1 MNKKTIIGIVIFVIL
16 VGAIILIKS
25 LSSKGGILDN
35 SLTTIYVATGGGKE
49 DFLKDE
55 EVLEILRKEYKINVV
70 FDTWSN
76 SKTVSKPLIRETIGL
91 GNQDIINRMENGE
104 EFSVTS
110 EGVTKYDALF
120 TSDIRYYEYYK
131 QAPDKSKGEA
141 DRYTVLGGG
150 LTLNTP
156 IVFYSWDKI
165 VDALIQNGI
174 AEEKDGVYYVTD
186 MDTLVDYILNGKKWK
201 DIGVTDDI
209 YGNVSISS
217 IDPVKSSPGATYYGL
232 LLAILSKGEVNEANV
247 KKNMPKLKELYIK
260 SGNMK
265 FTPADLFQ
273 EYLRAGMGAQKIIV
287 DYEKSIV
294 DFSNSN
300 RKGFDQVKDRIRILY
315 PKPTSWNN
323 HCYMYFTE
331 NGEILYK
338 AFEEN
343 ERIQQIAWEKYGF
356 RTGVTGGKYDVSKIG
371 IPVPQEITSTVPGLK
386 MSEYNALIDGLK

>member
-1 MNKKTIIGIVIFVIL
+1 MSKKQIVGVVLLIVLILLIIGYKNFGKEVL
-16 VGAIILIKS
+16 
-25 LSSKGGILDN
+25 N
-35 SLTTIYVATGGGKE
+35 SNLTTIYVATGGGKE

-76 SKTVSKPLIRETIGL
+76 SKTISQPLIRETIGL

-104 EFSVTS
+104 KFTINSA
-110 EGVTKYDALF
+110 GVTKYDALF
-120 TSDIRYYEYYK
+120 TSDIRYYDYYK
-131 QAPDKSKGEA
+131 QKPVDDEA
-141 DRYTVLGGG
+141 ERYTVLGGG

-165 VDALIQNGI
+165 VDALISNKLVEEENGI
-174 AEEKDGVYYVTD
+174 YYVTD
-186 MDTLVDYILNGKKWK
+186 MEKLVSYILNGKKWSEL
-201 DIGVTDDI
+201 GVSDDI

-217 IDPVKSSPGATYYGL
+217 IDPIKSSPGATYYGL
-232 LLAILSKGEVNEANV
+232 LLGILSKGEINDTNI
-247 KKNMPKLKELYIK
+247 KNNMPKLKDLYIK
-260 SGNMK
+260 SGNMR

-273 EYLRAGMGAQKIIV
+273 EYLRAGMGTQKIIV
-287 DYEKSIV
+287 DYEKSII

-300 RKGFDQVKDRIRILY
+300 KKGFEQVKSRIRILY

-331 NGEILYK
+331 NGEILNK

-356 RTGVTGGKYDVSKIG
+356 RTGITGGKYDVSKID
-371 IPVPQEITSTVPGLK
+371 IAVPQEITSTISGLK

>member
-1 MNKKTIIGIVIFVIL
+1 MNKKQVIGIVIFIVLIL
-16 VGAIILIKS
+16 GIILFKQFGSDIS
-25 LSSKGGILDN
+25 NVGI
-35 SLTTIYVATGGGKE
+35 TKVYVATGGGKE
-49 DFLKDE
+49 DFLKDP
-55 EVLEILRKEYKINVV
+55 EVLEILRKEYKIDVV

-91 GNQDIINRMENGE
+91 GNPDIIRRMENGE
-104 EFSVTS
+104 KFTINS

-131 QAPDKSKGEA
+131 QKPTGDEA
-141 DRYTVLGGG
+141 ERYTVLNGG

-165 VDALIQNGI
+165 VDALIANKLAEEENGI
-174 AEEKDGVYYVTD
+174 YYVTD
-186 MDTLVDYILNGKKWK
+186 MEKLVEYILNGKKWSEL
-201 DIGVTDDI
+201 GVSDDI
-209 YGNVSISS
+209 YGNMSISS

-232 LLAILSKGEVNEANV
+232 LLGILSHGEITEENV
-247 KKNMPKLKELYIK
+247 KKNMPKLKDLYIK
-260 SGNMK
+260 SGNMR

-273 EYLRAGMGAQKIIV
+273 EYLRAGMGTQKIIV
-287 DYEKSIV
+287 DYEKSMI

-300 RKGFDQVKDRIRILY
+300 KKGFESIKDRIRILY

-356 RTGVTGGKYDVSKIG
+356 RTGITGGKYDVSKIG
-371 IPVPQEITSTVPGLK
+371 IPVPQEITSTIQGLK
-386 MSEYNALIDGLK
+386 MNEYNALIDGLK

>member
-1 MNKKTIIGIVIFVIL
+1 MNKNTLIGIGIFALL
-16 VGAIILIKS
+16 VGVIIFFITGTGK
-25 LSSKGGILDN
+25 KIVGGDVK
-35 SLTTIYVATGGGKE
+35 TIYVATGGGKE

-55 EVLEILRKEYKINVV
+55 EVLEILRKEYKIDVV

-76 SKTVSKPLIRETIGL
+76 SKTVSAPLIRETIGL
-91 GNQDIINRMENGE
+91 GNQDIINRMEKGE
-104 EFSVTS
+104 KFTINS

-131 QAPDKSKGEA
+131 QKPDKSKNEA
-141 DRYTVLGGG
+141 DRYNVLGGG

-165 VDALIQNGI
+165 VDALIAHGI
-174 AEEKDGVYYVTD
+174 AEEKDGIYYVTD
-186 MDTLVDYILNGKKWK
+186 MDQLVDIILNGKKWSEL
-201 DIGVTDDI
+201 GVTDDI

-232 LLAILSKGEVNEANV
+232 LLAILSHGEVNEANV
-247 KKNMPKLKELYIK
+247 KANMPKLKDLYIK

-273 EYLRAGMGAQKIIV
+273 EYLRAGMGTQKIIV
-287 DYEKSIV
+287 DYEKSII

-300 RKGFDQVKDRIRILY
+300 KKGFEQVKDRIRILY

-331 NGEILYK
+331 NGEILNK
-338 AFEEN
+338 SFEEN
-343 ERIQQIAWEKYGF
+343 ERIQQIAWEK
-356 RTGVTGGKYDVSKIG
+356 
-371 IPVPQEITSTVPGLK
+371 
-386 MSEYNALIDGLK
+386 

>member
-1 MNKKTIIGIVIFVIL
+1 MNKKQIIGIVIFVVLIL
-16 VGAIILIKS
+16 GIILYKNI
-25 LSSKGGILDN
+25 GGEISN
-35 SLTTIYVATGGGKE
+35 AGLTTIYVATGGGKE

-55 EVLEILRKEYKINVV
+55 EVLEILRKEYKIDVV

-91 GNQDIINRMENGE
+91 GNEDIIKRMENGE
-104 EFSVTS
+104 KFTIHSD
-110 EGVTKYDALF
+110 GVTKYDALF

-131 QAPDKSKGEA
+131 EKPVGDEA
-141 DRYTVLGGG
+141 DRYTVLGGD

-165 VDALIQNGI
+165 VDALIANKLVEEQSGI
-174 AEEKDGVYYVTD
+174 YYVTD
-186 MDTLVDYILNGKKWK
+186 MERLVDYILNGKSWK
-201 DIGVTDDI
+201 ELGVTDDI

-232 LLAILSKGEVNEANV
+232 LLGILSKNQINEANV
-247 KKNMPKLKELYIK
+247 KANMPKLKDLYIK
-260 SGNMK
+260 SGNMR

-273 EYLRAGMGAQKIIV
+273 EYLRAGMGTQKIIV
-287 DYEKSIV
+287 DYEKSII

-300 RKGFDQVKDRIRILY
+300 KKGFEQVKDRIRILY

-331 NGEILYK
+331 NGGILYK

-343 ERIQQIAWEKYGF
+343 ERIQQIAWERYGF

-371 IPVPQEITSTVPGLK
+371 IPVPQEITSAISGLK
-386 MSEYNALIDGLK
+386 MSEYNALINGLK

>member
-1 MNKKTIIGIVIFVIL
+1 MNKKRIIGIIIFIVLII
-16 VGAIILIKS
+16 GIILFKQYGSNIS
-25 LSSKGGILDN
+25 NVGI
-35 SLTTIYVATGGGKE
+35 TTIYVATGGGKE

-55 EVLEILRKEYKINVV
+55 EVLSILRKEYKIDVV

-76 SKTVSKPLIRETIGL
+76 SKTVSQPLIRETIGL
-91 GNQDIINRMENGE
+91 GNQDIIQRMENGE
-104 EFSVTS
+104 KFTINSD
-110 EGVTKYDALF
+110 GVTKYDALF

-131 QAPDKSKGEA
+131 QKPTKDEA
-141 DRYTVLGGG
+141 ERYTVLGGG

-165 VDALIQNGI
+165 VDALIANKLVEEKNGI
-174 AEEKDGVYYVTD
+174 YYVSN
-186 MDTLVDYILNGKKWK
+186 MEKLVDYILNGKSWK
-201 DIGVTDDI
+201 ELGVTDDI

-232 LLAILSKGEVNEANV
+232 LLGILSKGEITEENI
-247 KKNMPKLKELYIK
+247 KKNMPKLKDLYVK
-260 SGNMK
+260 SGNMR

-273 EYLRAGMGAQKIIV
+273 EYLRAGMGTQKIIV
-287 DYEKSIV
+287 DYEKSII

-300 RKGFDQVKDRIRILY
+300 SKGFEQVKDRIRILY

-331 NGEILYK
+331 NGEILNK

-356 RTGVTGGKYDVSKIG
+356 RTGITGGKYDVSKIG
-371 IPVPQEITSTVPGLK
+371 IPVPQEITSTISGLK
-386 MSEYNALIDGLK
+386 MNEYNALIDGLT

>member
-1 MNKKTIIGIVIFVIL
+1 MNKKRLIGILIFVIL
-16 VGAIILIKS
+16 IGGIILFKQFGSDIS
-25 LSSKGGILDN
+25 NVGI
-35 SLTTIYVATGGGKE
+35 TTVYVATGGGKE

-55 EVLEILRKEYKINVV
+55 EVLSILRKEYKIDVI

-76 SKTVSKPLIRETIGL
+76 SKTVSRPLIRETIGL
-91 GNQDIINRMENGE
+91 GNQDIISRMENGE
-104 EFSVTS
+104 KFSINS

-120 TSDIRYYEYYK
+120 TSDIRYYDYYK
-131 QAPDKSKGEA
+131 QKPNDDEA
-141 DRYTVLGGG
+141 ERYTVLGGG

-165 VDALIQNGI
+165 VDALIANKLVEEQN
-174 AEEKDGVYYVTD
+174 GVYYVTN
-186 MDTLVDYILNGKKWK
+186 MEKLVDYILNGKSWK
-201 DIGVTDDI
+201 ELGVSDDI

-232 LLAILSKGEVNEANV
+232 LLGILSHGEVTEANV
-247 KKNMPKLKELYIK
+247 KANMPKLKDLYIK
-260 SGNMK
+260 SGNMR

-273 EYLRAGMGAQKIIV
+273 EYLRAGMGTQKIIV
-287 DYEKSIV
+287 DYEKSII

-300 RKGFDQVKDRIRILY
+300 PKGFQQVKDRIRILY

-331 NGEILYK
+331 NGEILNK

-343 ERIQQIAWEKYGF
+343 DRIQQIAWEKYGF
-356 RTGVTGGKYDVSKIG
+356 RTGITGGKYDVSKIG
-371 IPVPQEITSTVPGLK
+371 IPVPQEITSTISGLK
-386 MSEYNALIDGLK
+386 MNEYNALIDGLK

>member
-1 MNKKTIIGIVIFVIL
+1 MSKKQIMGIVILVVLILLVI
-16 VGAIILIKS
+16 GYKNF
-25 LSSKGGILDN
+25 GGDVLN
-35 SLTTIYVATGGGKE
+35 ANLKTVYVATGGGKE

-55 EVLEILRKEYKINVV
+55 EVLEILRKEYKINVI

-91 GNQDIINRMENGE
+91 GNQDIINRIQNGE
-104 EFSVTS
+104 AVTINTP
-110 EGVTKYDALF
+110 GVTKYDALF

-131 QAPDKSKGEA
+131 QIPTGDEA
-141 DRYTVLGGG
+141 ERYTVLDGG

-165 VDALIQNGI
+165 VDALIANKL
-174 AEEKDGVYYVTD
+174 AEEKDGIYYVTD
-186 MDTLVDYILNGKKWK
+186 MEKLVNYILNDKKWSEL
-201 DIGVTDDI
+201 GVSDDI

-232 LLAILSKGEVNEANV
+232 LLGILSKGIITEDNV
-247 KKNMPKLKELYIK
+247 KNNMPKLKELYIK
-260 SGNMK
+260 SGNMR
-265 FTPADLFQ
+265 FTPADLFE
-273 EYLRAGMGAQKIIV
+273 EYLRAGMGTQKIIV
-287 DYEKSIV
+287 DYEKSII

-300 RKGFDQVKDRIRILY
+300 KRGFDQVKDRIRILY

-331 NGEILYK
+331 NGGILYK

-371 IPVPQEITSTVPGLK
+371 IPVPQEITSTISGLK
-386 MSEYNALIDGLK
+386 MNEYNALIDGLK

>member
-1 MNKKTIIGIVIFVIL
+1 MNKKTIIGIVIFVVLIGSI
-16 VGAIILIKS
+16 VLIKN
-25 LSSKGGILDN
+25 LTKEGGILDTN
-35 SLTTIYVATGGGKE
+35 LTTVYVATGGGKE
-49 DFLKDE
+49 NFIEDE
-55 EVLEILRKEYKINVV
+55 EVLEILRKEYKIEVV

-76 SKTVSKPLIRETIGL
+76 SKTVSLPLIRESIGK
-91 GNQDIINRMENGE
+91 GNQDIINQMQNGKT
-104 EFSVTS
+104 FTINS
-110 EGVTKYDALF
+110 EGVSKYDALF

-131 QAPDKSKGEA
+131 EKPDKTKNEA

-165 VDALIQNGI
+165 VDALIANKI
-174 AEEKDGVYYVTD
+174 AEEKDGIYYVTD
-186 MDTLVDYILNGKKWK
+186 MDQLVDIILNGKKWSELG
-201 DIGVTDDI
+201 ITDDI

-232 LLAILSKGEVNEANV
+232 LLAILSHGEVTEANV
-247 KKNMPKLKELYIK
+247 KANMPKLKELYIR

-273 EYLRAGMGAQKIIV
+273 EYLRAGMGTQKIIV
-287 DYEKSIV
+287 DYEKSII
-294 DFSNSN
+294 DFLNSN
-300 RKGFDQVKDRIRILY
+300 PRGFEQVKDRIRILY

-331 NGEILYK
+331 NGEKLYK

-356 RTGVTGGKYDVSKIG
+356 RTGITGGKYDVSKIG
-371 IPVPQEITSTVPGLK
+371 IKVPQEITSTVPGLK
-386 MSEYNALIDGLK
+386 MAEYNALIDGLK

>member
-1 MNKKTIIGIVIFVIL
+1 MNKKTIIGLVIFVIL
-16 VGAIILIKS
+16 IGIIVFYKTGKKIIT
-25 LSSKGGILDN
+25 GD
-35 SLTTIYVATGGGKE
+35 LTTIYVATGGGKE

-55 EVLEILRKEYKINVV
+55 EVLEILKKEYKIDVV

-76 SKTVSKPLIRETIGL
+76 SKTVSSPLIRETIGL

-104 EFSVTS
+104 TFTINSP
-110 EGVTKYDALF
+110 GVTKYDALF
-120 TSDIRYYEYYK
+120 TSDIRYYDYYK
-131 QAPDKSKGEA
+131 QKPVNDEA
-141 DRYTVLGGG
+141 ERYTVLGGG

-165 VDALIQNGI
+165 VDALIAHGI
-174 AEEKDGVYYVTD
+174 AEEKDGIYYVVD
-186 MDTLVDYILNGKKWK
+186 MDQLVDIILNGKKWSEL
-201 DIGVTDDI
+201 GVTDDI

-232 LLAILSKGEVNEANV
+232 LLAILSKGELSEENV
-247 KKNMPKLKELYIK
+247 IANMPKLKELYVK

-273 EYLRAGMGAQKIIV
+273 EYLRAGMGTQKIIV
-287 DYEKSIV
+287 DYEKSII

-300 RKGFDQVKDRIRILY
+300 KKGFEQVKDRIRVLY

-343 ERIQQIAWEKYGF
+343 EKIQQIAWEKYGF
-356 RTGVTGGKYDVSKIG
+356 RTGITGGKYDVSKIG
-371 IPVPQEITSTVPGLK
+371 IAVPQEITSTVSGLK
-386 MSEYNALIDGLK
+386 MAEYNALIEGLK

>member
-1 MNKKTIIGIVIFVIL
+1 MNKKQIVGVIIFIVLIIGIIL
-16 VGAIILIKS
+16 FKQFGGDISNVG
-25 LSSKGGILDN
+25 
-35 SLTTIYVATGGGKE
+35 LTTIYVATGGGKE

-55 EVLEILRKEYKINVV
+55 EVLEILRKEYKIDVV

-76 SKTVSKPLIRETIGL
+76 SKTVSMPLIRESIGL
-91 GNQDIINRMENGE
+91 GNQDIINRMDKGE
-104 EFSVTS
+104 KFTIHSD
-110 EGVTKYDALF
+110 GVTKYDALF
-120 TSDIRYYEYYK
+120 TSDIRYYDYYK
-131 QAPDKSKGEA
+131 QKPTGDEA

-165 VDALIQNGI
+165 VDALIANKL
-174 AEEKDGVYYVTD
+174 AEEKDGIYYVTN
-186 MDTLVDYILNGKKWK
+186 MEKLVDYILNGKKWSEL
-201 DIGVTDDI
+201 GVTDDI

-232 LLAILSKGEVNEANV
+232 LLGILSKGEVNETNV
-247 KKNMPKLKELYIK
+247 KKNMPKLKDLYIK
-260 SGNMK
+260 SGNMR

-273 EYLRAGMGAQKIIV
+273 EYLRAGMGTQKIIV
-287 DYEKSIV
+287 DYEKSII

-300 RKGFDQVKDRIRILY
+300 KKGFDQVKERIRILY

-331 NGEILYK
+331 NGEILNK

-356 RTGVTGGKYDVSKIG
+356 RTGITGGKYDVSKIG
-371 IPVPQEITSTVPGLK
+371 IPVPQEITSTISGLK
-386 MSEYNALIDGLK
+386 MNEYNALIDGLK

>member
-1 MNKKTIIGIVIFVIL
+1 MNKKQIIGIVVLIVLIL
-16 VGAIILIKS
+16 LIIGYKNFGKEVL
-25 LSSKGGILDN
+25 N
-35 SLTTIYVATGGGKE
+35 SNLTTIYVATGGGKE

-55 EVLEILRKEYKINVV
+55 EVLEILRKEYKLNVV

-76 SKTVSKPLIRETIGL
+76 SKTVSLPLIRETIGL
-91 GNQDIINRMENGE
+91 GNSDIISRMENGE
-104 EFSVTS
+104 KFTINSP
-110 EGVTKYDALF
+110 GVTKYDALF
-120 TSDIRYYEYYK
+120 TSDIRYYDYYK
-131 QAPDKSKGEA
+131 QKPTGEEA
-141 DRYTVLGGG
+141 ERYTVLGGG

-165 VDALIQNGI
+165 VDALIKNNLAKEENGI
-174 AEEKDGVYYVTD
+174 YYVTD
-186 MDTLVDYILNGKKWK
+186 MEKLVSYILNGKKWSEL
-201 DIGVTDDI
+201 GVSDDI

-232 LLAILSKGEVNEANV
+232 LLGILSKGEITEANV
-247 KKNMPKLKELYIK
+247 KANMPKLKDLYIK
-260 SGNMK
+260 SGNMR

-273 EYLRAGMGAQKIIV
+273 EYLRAGMGTQKIIV
-287 DYEKSIV
+287 DYEKSII

-300 RKGFDQVKDRIRILY
+300 KKGFDSIKDRIRILY

-331 NGEILYK
+331 NGEILNK

-371 IPVPQEITSTVPGLK
+371 IPVPQEITSTISGLK

>member
-1 MNKKTIIGIVIFVIL
+1 MNKKQVIGVVIFVIL
-16 VGAIILIKS
+16 IGIIILYKQFGSDLID
-25 LSSKGGILDN
+25 GN
-35 SLTTIYVATGGGKE
+35 LTTVYVATGGGKE

-76 SKTVSKPLIRETIGL
+76 SKTVSMPLIRETIGL
-91 GNQDIINRMENGE
+91 GNQNIISRMENDE
-104 EFSVTS
+104 KFSINS

-120 TSDIRYYEYYK
+120 TSDIRYYDYYK
-131 QAPDKSKGEA
+131 QRPTGEEA
-141 DRYTVLGGG
+141 ERYTVLGGG

-165 VDALIQNGI
+165 VDALIQNNI
-174 AEEKDGVYYVTD
+174 AEVKDGVYYISD
-186 MDTLVDYILNGKKWK
+186 MPKLVDYILNGKKWS
-201 DIGVTDDI
+201 DLGVSDDI

-217 IDPVKSSPGATYYGL
+217 IDPIKSSPGATYYGL
-232 LLAILSKGEVNEANV
+232 LLGILANGEVTEENIQRV
-247 KKNMPKLKELYIK
+247 MPKLKDLYIK
-260 SGNMK
+260 SGNMR

-273 EYLRAGMGAQKIIV
+273 EYLRAGMGTQKIIV

-300 RKGFDQVKDRIRILY
+300 PRGFEQVKDRIRILY

-323 HCYMYFTE
+323 HCFMYFTN
-331 NGEILYK
+331 NGEILNK

-343 ERIQQIAWEKYGF
+343 EKIQQIAWEKYGF
-356 RTGVTGGKYDVSKIG
+356 RTGITGGKYDVSKIG
-371 IPVPQEITSTVPGLK
+371 IPVPQEINSTISGLK

>member
-1 MNKKTIIGIVIFVIL
+1 MSKKQIIGIIVLIVL
-16 VGAIILIKS
+16 VLLIIGYKNFGNEVL
-25 LSSKGGILDN
+25 N
-35 SLTTIYVATGGGKE
+35 SNLTTIYVATGGGKE

-76 SKTVSKPLIRETIGL
+76 SKTVSKPLIRETIGQ
-91 GNQDIINRMENGE
+91 GNSDIISRMENGE
-104 EFSVTS
+104 KFTINSP
-110 EGVTKYDALF
+110 GVTKYDALF
-120 TSDIRYYEYYK
+120 TSDIRYYDYYK
-131 QAPDKSKGEA
+131 QKPVDDEA
-141 DRYTVLGGG
+141 ERYTVLGGG

-165 VDALIQNGI
+165 VDALIKNNLAKEENGI
-174 AEEKDGVYYVTD
+174 YYVTD
-186 MDTLVDYILNGKKWK
+186 MEKLVSYILNGKKWSEL
-201 DIGVTDDI
+201 GVSDDI

-232 LLAILSKGEVNEANV
+232 LLGILSKGEITEANV
-247 KKNMPKLKELYIK
+247 KANMPKLKDLYIK
-260 SGNMK
+260 SGNMR

-273 EYLRAGMGAQKIIV
+273 EYLRAGMGTQKIIV
-287 DYEKSIV
+287 DYEKSII

-300 RKGFDQVKDRIRILY
+300 KKGFDQVKDRIRILY

-331 NGEILYK
+331 NGEILNK

-371 IPVPQEITSTVPGLK
+371 IPVPQEITSTISGLK
-386 MSEYNALIDGLK
+386 MNEYNSLIAGLK

>member
-1 MNKKTIIGIVIFVIL
+1 MNKKQVIGIVIFIVLIL
-16 VGAIILIKS
+16 GIILFKQFE
-25 LSSKGGILDN
+25 SSISNVGI
-35 SLTTIYVATGGGKE
+35 TTIYVATGGGKE
-49 DFLKDE
+49 DFLKDP
-55 EVLEILRKEYKINVV
+55 EVLEILRKEYKIDVI

-91 GNQDIINRMENGE
+91 GNQDVIRRMENGE
-104 EFSVTS
+104 KFTINS

-131 QAPDKSKGEA
+131 ERPTNDEA
-141 DRYTVLGGG
+141 ERYTVLGGG

-165 VDALIQNGI
+165 VDSLIQNKL
-174 AEEKDGVYYVTD
+174 AEEKDGIYYVTD
-186 MDTLVDYILNGKKWK
+186 MEKLVEYILNGKKWSEL
-201 DIGVTDDI
+201 GVSDDI
-209 YGNVSISS
+209 YGNMSISS

-232 LLAILSKGEVNEANV
+232 LLGILSHGEITEANV
-247 KKNMPKLKELYIK
+247 KANMPKLKDLYIK
-260 SGNMK
+260 SGNMR

-273 EYLRAGMGAQKIIV
+273 EYLRAGMGTQKIIV
-287 DYEKSIV
+287 DYEKSII

-300 RKGFDQVKDRIRILY
+300 KRGFESIKDRIRILY

-356 RTGVTGGKYDVSKIG
+356 RTGITGGKYDVSKIG
-371 IPVPQEITSTVPGLK
+371 IPVPQEITSTIQGLK
-386 MSEYNALIDGLK
+386 MKEYNALIDGLK

>member
-1 MNKKTIIGIVIFVIL
+1 MIMNKKQIIGIVILIVL
-16 VGAIILIKS
+16 VLLIIGYKNFGKEVL
-25 LSSKGGILDN
+25 N
-35 SLTTIYVATGGGKE
+35 SNLTTIYVATGGGKE

-55 EVLEILRKEYKINVV
+55 EVLEILRKEYKLNVV

-91 GNQDIINRMENGE
+91 GNSDIISRMENGE
-104 EFSVTS
+104 KFTINS

-120 TSDIRYYEYYK
+120 TSDIRYYDYYK
-131 QAPDKSKGEA
+131 QKPTGEEA
-141 DRYTVLGGG
+141 ERYTVLGGG

-165 VDALIQNGI
+165 VDALIKNNLAKEENGI
-174 AEEKDGVYYVTD
+174 YYVTD
-186 MDTLVDYILNGKKWK
+186 MEKLVSYILNGKKWSEL
-201 DIGVTDDI
+201 GVSDDI

-232 LLAILSKGEVNEANV
+232 LLGILSKGEITEANV
-247 KKNMPKLKELYIK
+247 KANMPKLKDLYIK
-260 SGNMK
+260 SGNMR

-273 EYLRAGMGAQKIIV
+273 EYLRAGMGTQKIIV
-287 DYEKSIV
+287 DYEKSII

-300 RKGFDQVKDRIRILY
+300 KKGFDSIKDRIRILY

-331 NGEILYK
+331 NGEILNK

-371 IPVPQEITSTVPGLK
+371 IPVPQEITSTISGLK

>member
-1 MNKKTIIGIVIFVIL
+1 MMNKKRIIGIVVF
-16 VGAIILIKS
+16 IILI
-25 LSSKGGILDN
+25 LGIILFKQFGSN
-35 SLTTIYVATGGGKE
+35 ISNVGITTIYVATGGGKE

-55 EVLEILRKEYKINVV
+55 EVLEILRKEYKIDVV

-91 GNQDIINRMENGE
+91 GNQDIIRRIENGE
-104 EFSVTS
+104 KMTINSP
-110 EGVTKYDALF
+110 GVTKYDALF

-131 QAPDKSKGEA
+131 QKPVDDEA
-141 DRYTVLGGG
+141 ERYTVLGGG

-165 VDALIQNGI
+165 VDALIANKL
-174 AEEKDGVYYVTD
+174 AEEKDGIYYVTD
-186 MDTLVDYILNGKKWK
+186 MEKLVDYILNGKKWSEL
-201 DIGVTDDI
+201 GVSDDI

-232 LLAILSKGEVNEANV
+232 LLGILSHGEITEEHV
-247 KKNMPKLKELYIK
+247 KANMPKLKDLYIK
-260 SGNMK
+260 SGNMR

-273 EYLRAGMGAQKIIV
+273 EYLRAGMGTQKIIV
-287 DYEKSIV
+287 DYEKSII

-338 AFEEN
+338 AILE
-343 ERIQQIAWEKYGF
+343 
-356 RTGVTGGKYDVSKIG
+356 
-371 IPVPQEITSTVPGLK
+371 
-386 MSEYNALIDGLK
+386 

>member
-1 MNKKTIIGIVIFVIL
+1 MNKKQIIGIVILIVL
-16 VGAIILIKS
+16 VLLIIGYKNFGKEVL
-25 LSSKGGILDN
+25 N
-35 SLTTIYVATGGGKE
+35 SNLTTIYVATGGGKE

-55 EVLEILRKEYKINVV
+55 EVLEILRKEYKLNVV

-76 SKTVSKPLIRETIGL
+76 SKTVSKPLIRETVGL
-91 GNQDIINRMENGE
+91 GNSDIISRMENGE
-104 EFSVTS
+104 IFTINS

-120 TSDIRYYEYYK
+120 TSDIRYYDYYK
-131 QAPDKSKGEA
+131 QKPTGEEA
-141 DRYTVLGGG
+141 ERYTVLGGG

-165 VDALIQNGI
+165 VDALIKNNLAKEENGI
-174 AEEKDGVYYVTD
+174 YYVTD
-186 MDTLVDYILNGKKWK
+186 MEKLVSYILNGKKWSEL
-201 DIGVTDDI
+201 GVSDDI

-232 LLAILSKGEVNEANV
+232 LLGILSKGEITEANV
-247 KKNMPKLKELYIK
+247 KANMPKLKDLYIK
-260 SGNMK
+260 SGNMR

-273 EYLRAGMGAQKIIV
+273 EYLRAGMGTQKIIV
-287 DYEKSIV
+287 DYEKSII

-300 RKGFDQVKDRIRILY
+300 KKGFDSIKDRIRILY

-331 NGEILYK
+331 NGEILNK

-371 IPVPQEITSTVPGLK
+371 IPVPQEITSTISGLK

>member
-1 MNKKTIIGIVIFVIL
+1 MNKKTIIGIIIFVLLI
-16 VGAIILIKS
+16 GAIILVKN
-25 LSSKGGILDN
+25 LTGKGGILDN
-35 SLTTIYVATGGGKE
+35 SLTTVYVATGGGKE

-76 SKTVSKPLIRETIGL
+76 SKTVSAPLIRETIGL

-104 EFSVTS
+104 KFTINS

-131 QAPDKSKGEA
+131 QKPDKTKDEA
-141 DRYTVLGGG
+141 DRYNVLGGG

-165 VDALIQNGI
+165 VDALIANKI
-174 AEEKDGVYYVTD
+174 AEEKDGIYYVTD
-186 MDTLVDYILNGKKWK
+186 MDRLVDIILNGKKWK
-201 DIGVTDDI
+201 DLGITDDI

-232 LLAILSKGEVNEANV
+232 LLAILSHGEVNEANV
-247 KKNMPKLKELYIK
+247 KANMPKLKELYIK

-273 EYLRAGMGAQKIIV
+273 EYLRAGMGTQKIIV
-287 DYEKSIV
+287 DYEKSII

-300 RKGFDQVKDRIRILY
+300 KHGFEQVKDRIRILY

-323 HCYMYFTE
+323 HCFMFFTE
-331 NGEILYK
+331 NGEILNK

-356 RTGVTGGKYDVSKIG
+356 RTGITGGKYDVSKIG
-371 IPVPQEITSTVPGLK
+371 IAVPQEITSTVPGLK
-386 MSEYNALIDGLK
+386 MAEYNALIDGLK

>member
-1 MNKKTIIGIVIFVIL
+1 MNKKQIVGVIIFVVLIL
-16 VGAIILIKS
+16 GIIAFRKFGSNISNVGI
-25 LSSKGGILDN
+25 
-35 SLTTIYVATGGGKE
+35 TTIYVATGGGKE

-55 EVLEILRKEYKINVV
+55 DVLDILRKEYKINVV

-104 EFSVTS
+104 KFSINS
-110 EGVTKYDALF
+110 PGVTKYDALF
-120 TSDIRYYEYYK
+120 TSDIRYYDYYK
-131 QAPDKSKGEA
+131 ERPKDDEA
-141 DRYTVLGGG
+141 ERYTVLGGG

-165 VDALIQNGI
+165 VDALIKNNLAEEVNGI
-174 AEEKDGVYYVTD
+174 YYVTD
-186 MDTLVDYILNGKKWK
+186 MEKLVDYILNGKKWSEL
-201 DIGVTDDI
+201 GVSDDI
-209 YGNVSISS
+209 YGNVNISS

-232 LLAILSKGEVNEANV
+232 LLGILSKGEISESNI
-247 KKNMPKLKELYIK
+247 KKNMPKLKSLYIK
-260 SGNMK
+260 SGNMR

-273 EYLRAGMGAQKIIV
+273 EYLRAGMGTQKIIV
-287 DYEKSIV
+287 DYEKSII

-300 RKGFDQVKDRIRILY
+300 KKGYEQVKDRIRILY

-323 HCYMYFTE
+323 HCYMYFTT

-343 ERIQQIAWEKYGF
+343 EKIQQIAWEKYGF
-356 RTGVTGGKYDVSKIG
+356 RTGITGGKYDVSKIDV
-371 IPVPQEITSTVPGLK
+371 PVPQEITSTISGLK
-386 MSEYNALIDGLK
+386 MNEYNALIDGLK

>member
-1 MNKKTIIGIVIFVIL
+1 MNKKTIIGFIIFIVLI
-16 VGAIILIKS
+16 GIIVLYKTGKKIIT
-25 LSSKGGILDN
+25 GD
-35 SLTTIYVATGGGKE
+35 LTTIYVATGGGKE

-55 EVLEILRKEYKINVV
+55 EVLEILRKEYKIDVV

-76 SKTVSKPLIRETIGL
+76 SKTVSSPLIRETIGL
-91 GNQDIINRMENGE
+91 GNQDIISRMENGE
-104 EFSVTS
+104 KFTINSP
-110 EGVTKYDALF
+110 GVTKYDALF
-120 TSDIRYYEYYK
+120 TSDIRYYDYYK
-131 QAPDKSKGEA
+131 QKPVDDEA
-141 DRYTVLGGG
+141 ERYTVLGGG

-165 VDALIQNGI
+165 VDALIAHGI
-174 AEEKDGVYYVTD
+174 AEEKDGIYYVVD
-186 MDTLVDYILNGKKWK
+186 MDRLVDIILNGKKWSEL
-201 DIGVTDDI
+201 GVTDDI

-232 LLAILSKGEVNEANV
+232 LLAILSKGELSEENV
-247 KKNMPKLKELYIK
+247 IANMPKLKELYIK

-273 EYLRAGMGAQKIIV
+273 EYLRAGMGTQKIIV
-287 DYEKSIV
+287 DYEKSII

-300 RKGFDQVKDRIRILY
+300 KKGFEQVKDRIRVLY

-356 RTGVTGGKYDVSKIG
+356 RTGITGGKYDVSKIG
-371 IPVPQEITSTVPGLK
+371 IKVPQEITSTVSGLK
-386 MSEYNALIDGLK
+386 MAEYNALIDGLK

>member
-1 MNKKTIIGIVIFVIL
+1 MNKKQITGIIIFVVLVIGIVLFKQFGSNISD
-16 VGAIILIKS
+16 VGITK
-25 LSSKGGILDN
+25 
-35 SLTTIYVATGGGKE
+35 IYVATGGGKE

-55 EVLEILRKEYKINVV
+55 EVLSILRKEYKIDVV

-76 SKTVSKPLIRETIGL
+76 SKTVSKPLIRETVGL
-91 GNQDIINRMENGE
+91 GNEDIIKRMEQGE
-104 EFSVTS
+104 KFTINSP
-110 EGVTKYDALF
+110 GVTKYDALF
-120 TSDIRYYEYYK
+120 TSDIRYYDYYK
-131 QAPDKSKGEA
+131 QKPAEDEA
-141 DRYTVLGGG
+141 ERYTVLGGG

-165 VDALIQNGI
+165 VDALIANKL
-174 AEEKDGVYYVTD
+174 AEEKDGIYYVTN
-186 MDTLVDYILNGKKWK
+186 MEKLVDYILNGKKWSEL
-201 DIGVTDDI
+201 GVTDDI

-232 LLAILSKGEVNEANV
+232 LLGILSKGEVNEANV
-247 KKNMPKLKELYIK
+247 KTNMPKLKELYIK
-260 SGNMK
+260 SGNMR

-273 EYLRAGMGAQKIIV
+273 EYLRAGMGTQKIIV
-287 DYEKSIV
+287 DYEKSII

-300 RKGFDQVKDRIRILY
+300 KRGFEQVKDRIRILY

-331 NGEILYK
+331 KGEILNK

-356 RTGVTGGKYDVSKIG
+356 RTGITGGKYDVSKIG
-371 IPVPQEITSTVPGLK
+371 IKVPQEITSTISGLK
-386 MSEYNALIDGLK
+386 MNEYNALIDGLK

>member
-1 MNKKTIIGIVIFVIL
+1 MKMNKKRIIGIVILIVLIL
-16 VGAIILIKS
+16 AIILYKNFGNEV
-25 LSSKGGILDN
+25 LN
-35 SLTTIYVATGGGKE
+35 SNLTTIYVATGGGKE

-76 SKTVSKPLIRETIGL
+76 SKTVSSPLIRETIGL
-91 GNQDIINRMENGE
+91 GNQSIINRMSNGE
-104 EFSVTS
+104 KFTINSPD
-110 EGVTKYDALF
+110 VTKYDALF
-120 TSDIRYYEYYK
+120 TSDIRYYDYYK
-131 QAPDKSKGEA
+131 QRPLEGEA
-141 DRYTVLGGG
+141 ERYTVLGGG

-165 VDALIQNGI
+165 VDALIANNL
-174 AEEKDGVYYVTD
+174 AEEKDGIYYVKD
-186 MDTLVDYILNGKKWK
+186 MEKLVSYILNGKKWSEL
-201 DIGVTDDI
+201 GVSDDI
-209 YGNVSISS
+209 YGNVGISS

-232 LLAILSKGEVNEANV
+232 LLGILSHGEITEANV
-247 KKNMPKLKELYIK
+247 KANMPKLKELYIK
-260 SGNMK
+260 SGNMR

-273 EYLRAGMGAQKIIV
+273 EYLRAGMGTQKIIV
-287 DYEKSIV
+287 DYEKSII

-300 RKGFDQVKDRIRILY
+300 PKGFEQVKDRIRILY

-331 NGEILYK
+331 EGEILYK

-343 ERIQQIAWEKYGF
+343 DRIQQIAWEKYGF

-371 IPVPQEITSTVPGLK
+371 IPVPQEITSTISGLK
-386 MSEYNALIDGLK
+386 MNEYNALINGLK

>member
-1 MNKKTIIGIVIFVIL
+1 MNKKQIIGIVILIVL
-16 VGAIILIKS
+16 VLLIIGYKNFGKEVL
-25 LSSKGGILDN
+25 N
-35 SLTTIYVATGGGKE
+35 SNLTTIYVATGGGKE

-55 EVLEILRKEYKINVV
+55 EVLEILRKEYKLNVV

-91 GNQDIINRMENGE
+91 GNSDIISRMENGE
-104 EFSVTS
+104 KFTINS

-120 TSDIRYYEYYK
+120 TSDIRYYDYYK
-131 QAPDKSKGEA
+131 QKPTGEEA
-141 DRYTVLGGG
+141 ERYTVLGGG

-165 VDALIQNGI
+165 VDALIANNLAKEENGI
-174 AEEKDGVYYVTD
+174 YYVTD
-186 MDTLVDYILNGKKWK
+186 MEKLVSYILNGKKWSEL
-201 DIGVTDDI
+201 GVSDDI

-232 LLAILSKGEVNEANV
+232 LLGILSKGEITEANV
-247 KKNMPKLKELYIK
+247 KANMPKLKDLYIK
-260 SGNMK
+260 SGNMR

-273 EYLRAGMGAQKIIV
+273 EYLRAGMGTQKIIV
-287 DYEKSIV
+287 DYEKSII

-300 RKGFDQVKDRIRILY
+300 KKGFDSIKDRIRILY

-331 NGEILYK
+331 NGEILNK

-356 RTGVTGGKYDVSKIG
+356 RTGITGGKYDVSKIG
-371 IPVPQEITSTVPGLK
+371 IAVPQEVTSTISGLK
-386 MSEYNALIDGLK
+386 MNEYNALIDGLK

>member
-1 MNKKTIIGIVIFVIL
+1 MNKKRIIGIVIFIV
-16 VGAIILIKS
+16 LIAGIFLFKKFGS
-25 LSSKGGILDN
+25 EISSAGV
-35 SLTTIYVATGGGKE
+35 TTVYVATGGGKE

-55 EVLEILRKEYKINVV
+55 EVLSILRKEYKIDVV

-91 GNQDIINRMENGE
+91 GNGDIISRMENGE
-104 EFSVTS
+104 KFTINS

-120 TSDIRYYEYYK
+120 TSDIRYYQYYK
-131 QAPDKSKGEA
+131 EKPVNDEA
-141 DRYTVLGGG
+141 ERYTVLGGD

-165 VDALIQNGI
+165 VDALIANKLVEEVDGI
-174 AEEKDGVYYVTD
+174 YYVTN
-186 MDTLVDYILNGKKWK
+186 METLVNYILNGKSWK
-201 DIGVTDDI
+201 DLGVTDDI
-209 YGNVSISS
+209 YGNVGISS

-232 LLAILSKGEVNEANV
+232 LLGILTKNQITEENV
-247 KKNMPKLKELYIK
+247 KKNMPKLKDLYIK
-260 SGNMK
+260 SGNMR

-273 EYLRAGMGAQKIIV
+273 EYLRAGMGTQKIIV
-287 DYEKSIV
+287 DYEKSII

-300 RKGFDQVKDRIRILY
+300 PKGFEQVKDRIRILY

-338 AFEEN
+338 AFTEN

-371 IPVPQEITSTVPGLK
+371 IPVPQEITSAIEGLK

>member
-1 MNKKTIIGIVIFVIL
+1 MNKKRIIGIVIF
-16 VGAIILIKS
+16 IILI
-25 LSSKGGILDN
+25 LGIILYKN
-35 SLTTIYVATGGGKE
+35 FGSEVLNANLKTIYVATGGGKE

-76 SKTVSKPLIRETIGL
+76 SKTISKPLIRETIGL
-91 GNQDIINRMENGE
+91 GNQDIISRMENGE
-104 EFSVTS
+104 SFTINSP
-110 EGVTKYDALF
+110 GVTKYDALF
-120 TSDIRYYEYYK
+120 TSDIRYYDYYK
-131 QAPDKSKGEA
+131 QKPTNDEA
-141 DRYTVLGGG
+141 ERYTVLGGG

-165 VDALIQNGI
+165 VDALIKNNL
-174 AEEKDGVYYVTD
+174 AEEVDGIYYVTN
-186 MDTLVDYILNGKKWK
+186 MEKLVDYILNGKKWSEL
-201 DIGVTDDI
+201 GVSDDI

-232 LLAILSKGEVNEANV
+232 LLGILSKGEISEANV
-247 KKNMPKLKELYIK
+247 KANMPKLKELYIK
-260 SGNMK
+260 SGNMR

-273 EYLRAGMGAQKIIV
+273 EYLRAGMGTQKIIV
-287 DYEKSIV
+287 DYEKSII

-300 RKGFDQVKDRIRILY
+300 KKGYEQVKDRIRILY

-343 ERIQQIAWEKYGF
+343 EKIQQIAWEKYGF
-356 RTGVTGGKYDVSKIG
+356 RTGITGGKYDVSKIDVA
-371 IPVPQEITSTVPGLK
+371 VPQEITSTISGLK
-386 MSEYNALIDGLK
+386 MNEYNALIDGLK

>member
-1 MNKKTIIGIVIFVIL
+1 MNKKQIIGIIIFVVL
-16 VGAIILIKS
+16 VIGIIIFKQF
-25 LSSKGGILDN
+25 GGEISN
-35 SLTTIYVATGGGKE
+35 VGVTTIYVATGGGKE

-55 EVLEILRKEYKINVV
+55 EVLEILRKEYKIDVV

-76 SKTVSKPLIRETIGL
+76 SKTVSLPLIRESIGL
-91 GNQDIINRMENGE
+91 GNQDIINRIDNGE
-104 EFSVTS
+104 KFTIHS

-120 TSDIRYYEYYK
+120 TSDIRYYDYYK
-131 QAPDKSKGEA
+131 QKPVGEEA

-165 VDALIQNGI
+165 VDALIANKL
-174 AEEKDGVYYVTD
+174 AEEKDGIYYVTK
-186 MDTLVDYILNGKKWK
+186 METLVDYILNGKSWK
-201 DIGVTDDI
+201 DLNVSEDI

-232 LLAILSKGEVNEANV
+232 LLGILSHGEVNEANV
-247 KKNMPKLKELYIK
+247 KKNMPKLKDLYIK
-260 SGNMK
+260 SGNMR

-273 EYLRAGMGAQKIIV
+273 EYLRAGMGTQKIIV
-287 DYEKSIV
+287 DYEKSII

-300 RKGFDQVKDRIRILY
+300 PKGFEQVKNRIRILY

-331 NGEILYK
+331 NGEILNK

-356 RTGVTGGKYDVSKIG
+356 RTGITGGKYDVSKIG
-371 IPVPQEITSTVPGLK
+371 IPVPQEITSTISGLK
-386 MSEYNALIDGLK
+386 MAEYNALIDGLK

>member
-1 MNKKTIIGIVIFVIL
+1 MNKKRLIGIIIFVVLI
-16 VGAIILIKS
+16 VGIILFKKFGSNISNVGIK
-25 LSSKGGILDN
+25 
-35 SLTTIYVATGGGKE
+35 TVYVATGGGKE

-55 EVLEILRKEYKINVV
+55 EVLDILRKEYKIDVV

-91 GNQDIINRMENGE
+91 GNSDIVKRIENGE
-104 EFSVTS
+104 KFTINS

-120 TSDIRYYEYYK
+120 TSDIRYYQYYK
-131 QAPDKSKGEA
+131 EKPVGEEA
-141 DRYTVLGGG
+141 ERYTVLGGD

-165 VDALIQNGI
+165 VDALIANKLV
-174 AEEKDGVYYVTD
+174 EEKEGIYYVTD
-186 MDTLVDYILNGKKWK
+186 MEKLVNYILNGKSWK
-201 DIGVTDDI
+201 DLGVTDDI

-232 LLAILSKGEVNEANV
+232 LLGILTKNQITEENV
-247 KKNMPKLKELYIK
+247 KKNMPKLKDLYIK
-260 SGNMK
+260 SGNMR

-273 EYLRAGMGAQKIIV
+273 EYLRAGMGTQKVIV
-287 DYEKSIV
+287 DYEKSII

-300 RKGFDQVKDRIRILY
+300 PNGFNQVKDRIRILY

-338 AFEEN
+338 AFTEN
-343 ERIQQIAWEKYGF
+343 ERIQQIAWERYGF

-371 IPVPQEITSTVPGLK
+371 IPVPQEITSAIEGLK

>member
-1 MNKKTIIGIVIFVIL
+1 MNKKQIIGVIIFIVLIL
-16 VGAIILIKS
+16 GIILFKKFGSNIS
-25 LSSKGGILDN
+25 NVGI
-35 SLTTIYVATGGGKE
+35 TTIYVATGGGKE

-55 EVLEILRKEYKINVV
+55 EVLEILRKEYKIDVV

-91 GNQDIINRMENGE
+91 GNPDIINRMENGE
-104 EFSVTS
+104 KFTINSK
-110 EGVTKYDALF
+110 GVTKYDALF

-131 QAPDKSKGEA
+131 ERPTNDEA
-141 DRYTVLGGG
+141 ERYTVLGGG

-165 VDALIQNGI
+165 VDALIANNL
-174 AEEKDGVYYVTD
+174 AEEKNGIYYVTD
-186 MDTLVDYILNGKKWK
+186 MEKLVDYILNGKKWSEL
-201 DIGVTDDI
+201 GVSDDI

-232 LLAILSKGEVNEANV
+232 LLGILSKGEITEANV
-247 KKNMPKLKELYIK
+247 NANMPKLKDLYIK
-260 SGNMK
+260 SGNMR

-273 EYLRAGMGAQKIIV
+273 EYLRAGMGTQKIIV
-287 DYEKSIV
+287 DYEKSII

-300 RKGFDQVKDRIRILY
+300 PKGYEQVKDRIRILY

-343 ERIQQIAWEKYGF
+343 EKIQQIAWEKYGF
-356 RTGVTGGKYDVSKIG
+356 RTGITGGKYDVSKIDV
-371 IPVPQEITSTVPGLK
+371 PVPQEITSTISGLK
-386 MSEYNALIDGLK
+386 MKEYNALIDGLK

>member
-1 MNKKTIIGIVIFVIL
+1 MNKKRLIGILIFVIL
-16 VGAIILIKS
+16 IGGIILFKQFGSDIS
-25 LSSKGGILDN
+25 NVGI
-35 SLTTIYVATGGGKE
+35 TTVYVATGGGKE

-55 EVLEILRKEYKINVV
+55 EVLSILRKEYKIDVI

-76 SKTVSKPLIRETIGL
+76 SKTVSRPLIRETIGL
-91 GNQDIINRMENGE
+91 GNQDIISRMENGE
-104 EFSVTS
+104 KFSINS

-120 TSDIRYYEYYK
+120 TSDIRYYDYYK
-131 QAPDKSKGEA
+131 QKPNDDEA
-141 DRYTVLGGG
+141 ERYTVLGGG

-165 VDALIQNGI
+165 VDALIANKLVEEQN
-174 AEEKDGVYYVTD
+174 GVYYVTN
-186 MDTLVDYILNGKKWK
+186 MEKLVDYILNGKSWK
-201 DIGVTDDI
+201 ELGVSDDI

-232 LLAILSKGEVNEANV
+232 LLGILSHGEVTEANV
-247 KKNMPKLKELYIK
+247 KANMPKLKDLYIK
-260 SGNMK
+260 SGNMR

-273 EYLRAGMGAQKIIV
+273 EYLRAGMGTQKIIV
-287 DYEKSIV
+287 DYEKSII

-300 RKGFDQVKDRIRILY
+300 PKGFQQVKDRIRILY

-331 NGEILYK
+331 NGEILNK

-356 RTGVTGGKYDVSKIG
+356 RTGITGGKYDVSKIG
-371 IPVPQEITSTVPGLK
+371 IPVPQEVTSTISGLK
-386 MSEYNALIDGLK
+386 MNEYNALIDGLK